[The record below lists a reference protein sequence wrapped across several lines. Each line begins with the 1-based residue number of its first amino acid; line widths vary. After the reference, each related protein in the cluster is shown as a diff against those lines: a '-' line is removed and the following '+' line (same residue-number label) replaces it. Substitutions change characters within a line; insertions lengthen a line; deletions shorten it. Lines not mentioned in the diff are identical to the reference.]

1 MIKKTVIF
9 FVTLF
14 VTISFVSAQYKQ
26 EIKVLPLMETD
37 TTAAGQKI
45 HYPEG
50 GKEQITMCKVIIPPG
65 KSTGWHKHE
74 IPVFAFVEKGTLS
87 VELEGGKVNNFPEN
101 STFAEVVGTYHNGT
115 NKGDS
120 DVVLI
125 AIYLGLKNR
134 PLSIKK

>member
-1 MIKKTVIF
+1 MIRKTVICL
-9 FVTLF
+9 VTLF
-14 VTISFVSAQYKQ
+14 VTISIVSAQYKQ
-26 EIKVLPLMETD
+26 EIKVLPLMVTD
-37 TTAAGQKI
+37 TTATGQKI
-45 HYPEG
+45 YYPEG
-50 GKEQITMCKVIIPPG
+50 GKEQVTMCKVIIPPG

>member
-1 MIKKTVIF
+1 MMKKAVIF

-26 EIKVLPLMETD
+26 DIKVLPLLETD
-37 TTAAGQKI
+37 TTTSGQKI
-45 HYPEG
+45 YYPEG
-50 GKEQITMCKVIIPPG
+50 GKEQVTMCKVIIPPG

-74 IPVFAFVEKGTLS
+74 IPVFAYVEKGTLT
-87 VELEGGKVNNFPEN
+87 VELEGGKINNFPEN
-101 STFAEVVGTYHNGT
+101 STFAEVIGTNHNGT

-134 PLSIKK
+134 PNSIKK